1 MNPSSLIG
9 RGRGM
14 EKQYQDYAIMG
25 LKALKRAAR
34 RAVMDAQK
42 KNQKIPIWKDGRIE
56 YINPE
61 IDTEQCAVADRQSAA
76 LLGGS

>member
-1 MNPSSLIG
+1 
-9 RGRGM
+9 M

-61 IDTEQCAVADRQSAA
+61 IDTERIRLDCESEANHNLNR
-76 LLGGS
+76 LLDKPGLLYRK

>member
-1 MNPSSLIG
+1 
-9 RGRGM
+9 M

-61 IDTEQCAVADRQSAA
+61 IDTERIRLDCESEANHNLKTNKVR
-76 LLGGS
+76 L